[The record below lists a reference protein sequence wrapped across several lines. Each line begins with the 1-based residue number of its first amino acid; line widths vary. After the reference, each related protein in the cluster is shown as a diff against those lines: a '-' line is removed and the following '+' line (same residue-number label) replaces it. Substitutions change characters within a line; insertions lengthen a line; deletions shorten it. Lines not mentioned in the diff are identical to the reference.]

1 MSKYYLIIYF
11 TGLDTDEE
19 PETKK
24 GKKSSPLAMKGRA
37 LENQNKI

>member
-1 MSKYYLIIYF
+1 MTYF

-24 GKKSSPLAMKGRA
+24 PKESSHAAMNGRSTRKSKKM
-37 LENQNKI
+37 